1 LIYVEGR
8 LEPSVYGKTSPVSY
22 FCANLARLFRDSAM
36 CITLPF
42 FCGQHIASNDDLQ
55 GPRGLVRSLLSQLLQ
70 FLPNTPQG
78 IDIAGFIGN
87 HKSIPTEDLC
97 QMFKLLVSQ
106 LSMHSTLF
114 RIIDDLAQFEKDRWD
129 EDYWHFLR
137 MLDSALIVGHKSDIR
152 FKVLITSSTKSKR
165 LQEYFPEEL
174 RIQVTEGDRGLRD
187 YSVCWVA

>member
-1 LIYVEGR
+1 
-8 LEPSVYGKTSPVSY
+8 
-22 FCANLARLFRDSAM
+22 
-36 CITLPF
+36 
-42 FCGQHIASNDDLQ
+42 
-55 GPRGLVRSLLSQLLQ
+55 
-70 FLPNTPQG
+70 LPNTPQG